1 MASDTV
7 SSNHLAGL
15 TGLLVGG
22 ILLVGC
28 RSPLERD
35 PEADLRASVRTAV
48 DEQLRDLDPE
58 AAPRETRAF
67 VDDLSQELDSRLD
80 ELETLGPQAK
90 DGGAALA
97 LGPGLDGEPLEVVPI
112 SLQNAIQTA
121 VRQNLGVQQSRVDQ
135 AVAAAEIVRAE
146 AAFDAVLGAGVNFA
160 RIDEPGNDLL
170 LEIPGGQPVIFDQ
183 GQDARQWGFTTD
195 VSKRL
200 GSGGAVSVSFGSDE
214 TSVYNTSNAISD
226 AWNSAVSLGIG
237 QPLLRGFGEDVNTA
251 EIRLAR
257 NADRKAAVAIRANLL
272 ALLVQVENAYWN
284 LVLARQDLVIAE
296 WLVEEGDRIR
306 EILSNRRG
314 FDTTLAQYADA
325 VATVESRKTR
335 VIQARRDVGRT
346 ADALKALVNDPDLP
360 VGGEFDLVP
369 VDFMIDAPFGY
380 DLRNSIS
387 TALARSPFIDAAI
400 LDIDDASIREIV
412 ARNGRLPQLDL
423 QAEVS
428 WLGLSS
434 GFGSSVREIDGDYI
448 DYLVG
453 LQFSQPIGN
462 RAAESVLQQARL
474 RRSSAV
480 IGYRNAIQDVVL
492 DVKNAVRD
500 IAAGYA
506 LVAQARNFRLAQA
519 ENLRSLEAL
528 RETLAALT
536 PEFLNLLFQRQ
547 ERLGEAQ
554 FQELQAMAVYNLS
567 IAELGRATGSGLEAN
582 GIDLVVVGPDAGS
595 AANTLDGGS

>member
-200 GSGGAVSVSFGSDE
+200 GSGGAVSVSFGADE

-272 ALLVQVENAYWN
+272 ALLVQVEN
-284 LVLARQDLVIAE
+284 
-296 WLVEEGDRIR
+296 
-306 EILSNRRG
+306 
-314 FDTTLAQYADA
+314 
-325 VATVESRKTR
+325 
-335 VIQARRDVGRT
+335 
-346 ADALKALVNDPDLP
+346 
-360 VGGEFDLVP
+360 
-369 VDFMIDAPFGY
+369 
-380 DLRNSIS
+380 
-387 TALARSPFIDAAI
+387 
-400 LDIDDASIREIV
+400 
-412 ARNGRLPQLDL
+412 
-423 QAEVS
+423 
-428 WLGLSS
+428 
-434 GFGSSVREIDGDYI
+434 
-448 DYLVG
+448 
-453 LQFSQPIGN
+453 
-462 RAAESVLQQARL
+462 
-474 RRSSAV
+474 
-480 IGYRNAIQDVVL
+480 
-492 DVKNAVRD
+492 
-500 IAAGYA
+500 
-506 LVAQARNFRLAQA
+506 
-519 ENLRSLEAL
+519 
-528 RETLAALT
+528 
-536 PEFLNLLFQRQ
+536 
-547 ERLGEAQ
+547 
-554 FQELQAMAVYNLS
+554 
-567 IAELGRATGSGLEAN
+567 
-582 GIDLVVVGPDAGS
+582 
-595 AANTLDGGS
+595 